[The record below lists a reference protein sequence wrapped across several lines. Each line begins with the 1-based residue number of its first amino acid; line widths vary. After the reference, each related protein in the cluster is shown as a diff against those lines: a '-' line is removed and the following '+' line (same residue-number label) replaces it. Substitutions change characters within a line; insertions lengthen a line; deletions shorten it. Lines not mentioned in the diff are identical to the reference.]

1 MGFHSPQSGEGRGSR
16 SGLHFPTCTP
26 TQGGEEVH
34 RRVQAG
40 AGARK
45 AAAGL
50 REIRTERPRGRRGCR
65 RAGRGAGR
73 KPKGGRRGG
82 GAAGRGP
89 FRVPQPKAK
98 AGREGPVSDKEVE
111 LTPRSSSERKSGP
124 SSRPSC
130 EIGGARGDGGEDG
143 MGET

>member
-1 MGFHSPQSGEGRGSR
+1 MAPKVARGGVPDPASTSPLAPRPRAGRRSTAGSKPGRGQE
-16 SGLHFPTCTP
+16 SGC
-26 TQGGEEVH
+26 GS
-34 RRVQAG
+34 
-40 AGARK
+40 
-45 AAAGL
+45 

-73 KPKGGRRGG
+73 KPKRGRRGG
-82 GAAGRGP
+82 GAARRGP

-130 EIGGARGDGGEDG
+130 EIGGARGDGERTEWGRHKG
-143 MGET
+143 KH